1 MAILKLIKANIKSKK
16 ESFIGIAILVAI
28 ITCML
33 ATIISVTVCLDSQY
47 DNAISKTNTGDIV
60 YIYNSDEVDND
71 MIKEITSM
79 NEVEK
84 VIQIP
89 CISSRRVSTK
99 LREYRSMVFFFAYE
113 PDKQM
118 Y

>member
-1 MAILKLIKANIKSKK
+1 MAIWKLIKANIKSKK

-60 YIYNSDEVDND
+60 
-71 MIKEITSM
+71 
-79 NEVEK
+79 
-84 VIQIP
+84 
-89 CISSRRVSTK
+89 
-99 LREYRSMVFFFAYE
+99 
-113 PDKQM
+113 
-118 Y
+118 